1 MTFLLKAIIV
11 CLGVLVFTQSAL
23 YIKAA
28 QGKNAKSDD
37 TYTYVIM
44 ALSGV
49 GILAGVFLFGKQ
61 AYNDLSRIKYG
72 VKARLDI

>member
-1 MTFLLKAIIV
+1 MTLLLKAIIV

-28 QGKNAKSDD
+28 QGNNAKSDD
-37 TYTYVIM
+37 TYTYIIM
-44 ALSGV
+44 ALSGI
-49 GILAGVFLFGKQ
+49 GLLAGVFIFGKK
-61 AYNDLSRIKYG
+61 AYNDPRIRYG